1 MTTRSPYLDWL
12 SRVVRPK
19 ADGADCEATAG
30 GDLVLGYATGYG
42 VEHIEAFVRSLRAFY
57 DGPAALVVDPA
68 PAVLAFLAAQ
78 RIEAVFPQDPGG
90 WTPQPVVRRFAAYA
104 EIIAGRLGPG
114 AVFLTDVR
122 DVVFQASPFETPVS
136 RLEVFVESETVAM
149 ADHAFQIK
157 HLRALVG
164 GPLAQGLEDRRCI
177 CAGTIAG
184 PASDVLRLC
193 RLILWLG
200 AIPRSAIGGGFG
212 VDQASLAVAVR
223 YGLIDAQVEDNY
235 RRVATLGRALD
246 GIRVENGR
254 IVNADGTVSPVVHQ
268 YDRHPELMALVR
280 TRWSHE
286 TPDRV
291 KTGEQGARRAWSKT
305 LHSLARR
312 TPEPR

>member
-1 MTTRSPYLDWL
+1 MVTRSLYLDWL
-12 SRVVRPK
+12 SRVVRPTRD
-19 ADGADCEATAG
+19 DGDGKTTAE

-42 VEHIEAFVRSLRAFY
+42 VEHIEAFVRSLRACY
-57 DGPAALVVDPA
+57 DGPAALVVDPV
-68 PAVLAFLAAQ
+68 PAVLAFLAEQ
-78 RIEAVFPQDPGG
+78 RIEAIFPQDAGG

-104 EIIAGRLGPG
+104 DILAGRPGLG

-122 DVVFQASPFETPVS
+122 DVVFQASPFQTQVS
-136 RLEVFVESETVAM
+136 RLEVFVESETVVM
-149 ADHAFQIK
+149 VDHAFQIK
-157 HLRALVG
+157 HLRALLG
-164 GPLAQGLEDRRCI
+164 RLLAQSLQDQRCI
-177 CAGTIAG
+177 CAGTIVG
-184 PASDVLRLC
+184 PAVDVLRLC

-235 RRVATLGRALD
+235 RRVATLGHRLD
-246 GIRVENGR
+246 GTRVENGR

-280 TRWSHE
+280 SLWSHE

-291 KTGEQGARRAWSKT
+291 KTGEQGVRRAWSK
-305 LHSLARR
+305 LVHALARR